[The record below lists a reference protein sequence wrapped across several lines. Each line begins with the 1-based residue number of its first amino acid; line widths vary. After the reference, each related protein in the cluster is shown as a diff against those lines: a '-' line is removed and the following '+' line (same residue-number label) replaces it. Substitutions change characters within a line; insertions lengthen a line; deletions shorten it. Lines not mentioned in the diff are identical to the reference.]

1 MTFILPYIVETVDG
15 HFFVSY
21 NAIYYFVRKIKKKIF
36 ITGAAGFIGS
46 NVLEYLFKKY
56 KNYFFTVLDALTYA
70 GNLKN
75 FLPEMMN
82 DSRFRFVYG
91 DVTNSTMVDN
101 LISDTDIVIH
111 FAAETHVTRS
121 IYDNRKFFETDV
133 LGTQSVAN
141 AVYHHKKRVDR
152 FIHISTCE
160 VYGRGLTRKMDESH
174 PLNPH
179 SPYAAAKAGAD
190 RLVYSYYVTYDI
202 PVVILRPFNIYGPR
216 QHLEKAIP
224 RFITSA
230 LLNEPLTIHGSGK
243 SKRDYMH
250 VSDVAAAIDLLIHT
264 PIKKVKGEVFN
275 IGSGN
280 AVSIFSIAKKVA
292 KHMKV
297 PIDQIIFVKDRPGQV
312 SSFSCN
318 YDKIKKLLG
327 WEPVKDLKSG
337 LLETIQWYRDNQEVW
352 NQQTWLRKVPII
364 LPDGTIEYH

>member
-1 MTFILPYIVETVDG
+1 MTTKYLSAIMPYNNLVKKT
-15 HFFVSY
+15 
-21 NAIYYFVRKIKKKIF
+21 KKKIF

-46 NVLEYLFKKY
+46 NVLEFLFKKY
-56 KNYFFTVLDALTYA
+56 KNFYFTVLDALTYA

-75 FLPEMMN
+75 FVPEMMN
-82 DSRFRFVYG
+82 DGRFRFVYG

-101 LISDTDIVIH
+101 LVSDTDIVIH

-121 IYDNRKFFETDV
+121 IHDNRKFFETDV

-141 AVYHHKKRVDR
+141 AVYHHKKRVER

-160 VYGRGLTRKMDESH
+160 VYGRGLTRRMDESH

-190 RLVYSYYVTYDI
+190 RLVYSYWVTYDI
-202 PVVILRPFNIYGPR
+202 PAIILRPFNIYGPR

-230 LLNEPLTIHGSGK
+230 LLNEPLTVHGSGK

-250 VSDVAAAIDLLIHT
+250 VSDVARAIELLIAA
-264 PIKKVKGEVFN
+264 PIKKVRGEVFN
-275 IGSGN
+275 IGSGK
-280 AVSIFSIAKKVA
+280 ASSILSIAKAVA
-292 KHMKV
+292 KHMKI
-297 PIDQIIFVKDRPGQV
+297 PISQITFVKDRPGQV
-312 SSFSCN
+312 SSFSCD
-318 YDKIKKLLG
+318 YRKIKKLLG
-327 WEPVKDLKSG
+327 WEPKKDLQTG

-352 NQQTWLRKVPII
+352 NQQTWLRRVPII
-364 LPDGTIEYH
+364 LPDGSIEYH